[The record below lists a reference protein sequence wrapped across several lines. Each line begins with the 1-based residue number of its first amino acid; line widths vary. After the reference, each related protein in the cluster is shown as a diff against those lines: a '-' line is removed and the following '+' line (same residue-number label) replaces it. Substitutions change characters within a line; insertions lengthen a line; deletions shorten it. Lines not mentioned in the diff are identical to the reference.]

1 MTTAT
6 QFQRRASILA
16 ASAFIAF
23 SSFTA
28 SAEAPAIDVVP
39 PAAAAVC
46 AQCGMIESVR
56 ELRQEG
62 ESTGLGTVA
71 GGLLG
76 GILGRQLGE
85 DGSTLGMLLGM
96 AGGAYAGNKFEQ
108 YRNKS
113 MRYEVTV
120 RMDDGSQRVLTYD
133 SRPVWQVG
141 ERVRLGGSGM
151 VRSRQETLQMAGR
164 EGVGI

>member
-1 MTTAT
+1 MKTANELK
-6 QFQRRASILA
+6 RRARIVALS
-16 ASAFIAF
+16 SFVAF
-23 SSFTA
+23 SSITA
-28 SAEAPAIDVVP
+28 FAETATIETPAPAAI
-39 PAAAAVC
+39 VC
-46 AQCGMIESVR
+46 AQCGLIENIR
-56 ELRQEG
+56 EVRQEG

-76 GILGRQLGE
+76 GLLGRQLGE

-108 YRNKS
+108 HRNKS
-113 MRYEVTV
+113 VQYEVTV

-141 ERVRLGGSGM
+141 ERVNFGRSGM
-151 VRSRQETLQMAGR
+151 VRSGQDRPPLADRG
-164 EGVGI
+164 GVSI